1 MGTNIRTRLAGIGRT
16 EPALAPELTET
27 DHESALSR
35 LTAYDP
41 QPRPRERRRP
51 PSATPPLQGRAGLWR
66 R

>member
-1 MGTNIRTRLAGIGRT
+1 MGTSIRTRLAGFGHT
-16 EPALAPELTET
+16 EPAPAPELTET

-51 PSATPPLQGRAGLWR
+51 PSSTPPLQGRAGLWR

>member
-1 MGTNIRTRLAGIGRT
+1 MGTSIRTRLAGIGHT
-16 EPALAPELTET
+16 EAAPAPELTET

-35 LTAYDP
+35 LSAYDP

-51 PSATPPLQGRAGLWR
+51 PSSTPPLQARAGLWR

>member
-1 MGTNIRTRLAGIGRT
+1 MGTSIRTRLAGIGRT

-51 PSATPPLQGRAGLWR
+51 PSSTLPLQGRAGLWR